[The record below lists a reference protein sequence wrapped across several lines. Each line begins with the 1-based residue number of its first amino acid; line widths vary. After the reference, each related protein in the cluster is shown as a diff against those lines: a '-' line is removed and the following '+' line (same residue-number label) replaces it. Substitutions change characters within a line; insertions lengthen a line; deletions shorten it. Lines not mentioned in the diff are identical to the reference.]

1 MPIPFIVGAIAAA
14 SAVIGVGAGVKGAV
28 KMKEA
33 NDTMKSAKDRND
45 RNIKRYETQSKT
57 TTEKMDSLGKD
68 ELEIIKSFQE
78 FAETYEKIKNKP
90 NFAQINIG
98 ETKIPTYSPED
109 LKKASVGAS
118 VLLGGLG
125 GAAVGT
131 AGGFAAAGATTAAV
145 MALGTASTG
154 TAIASLSGVA
164 ATNATLAAIGGGSIA
179 AGGGGMAL
187 GTTLLGGATLG
198 VGLLAAGIIFN
209 FTGSKLED
217 KANEIE
223 SQVDKAEAQIN
234 KICTYLIT
242 LDLTAGAY
250 LFTLRRVNYVYK
262 DRMKK
267 LNDTVTIQGKTDWNN
282 FTDTEKKN
290 TESVV
295 RLVSLLYKM
304 CKLQIVEKAS
314 SDDEVNS
321 VKTEDARKQMNQAES
336 LLSELGD

>member
-14 SAVIGVGAGVKGAV
+14 SAIAGVGAGVKGA
-28 KMKEA
+28 MKIKGA
-33 NDTMKSAKDRND
+33 NDTIKNAKARND
-45 RNIKRYETQSKT
+45 QNIKRFEELNQAT
-57 TTEKMDSLGKD
+57 TAEMDALGKE

-90 NFAQINIG
+90 KFANINIG
-98 ETKIPTYSPED
+98 DTELPTYSPED
-109 LKKASVGAS
+109 LKNASIGAS

-187 GTTLLGGATLG
+187 GSALLSGATLG

-217 KANEIE
+217 KAAEVE
-223 SQVDKAEAQIN
+223 RQVDKAEAQIN
-234 KICTYLIT
+234 KICTFLSS
-242 LDLTAGAY
+242 LKNTATAY
-250 LFTLRRVNYVYK
+250 LGSLRKVNSIYK
-262 DRMKK
+262 NRMGI
-267 LNDTVTIQGKTDWNN
+267 LYDVVQVQEKTDWND
-282 FTDTEKKN
+282 FTDAEKKN

-295 RLVSLLYKM
+295 RLVTLLYSM
-304 CKLQIVEKAS
+304 CKLQIVKKATEKEELDTVQILAA
-314 SDDEVNS
+314 DE
-321 VKTEDARKQMNQAES
+321 KIRQADT
-336 LLSELGD
+336 LLNNL